1 MLQALCGQNQR
12 VIEDAATSCY
22 RDFCRLA
29 FGSCRRDVY
38 GVSISSQ
45 VLGYQSPAK
54 YIAAPALV
62 FSGWAALGHLVT
74 LDDDAPD
81 EWSNPEGS
89 KATWHRSIGEL
100 IIKIVVFAAVGIAFY
115 AYPHNQ
121 SLKYAPGRTGFP
133 LHSKPAA

>member
-1 MLQALCGQNQR
+1 MLQR
-12 VIEDAATSCY
+12 VGIWSFVASLLAAAVAM
-22 RDFCRLA
+22 FM
-29 FGSCRRDVY
+29 
-38 GVSISSQ
+38 
-45 VLGYQSPAK
+45 GYQSPAK

-74 LDDDAPD
+74 LDDDAPG

-115 AYPHNQ
+115 A
-121 SLKYAPGRTGFP
+121 
-133 LHSKPAA
+133 